1 MKLLPDD
8 SLKLLSVLV
17 TLDSIPA
24 GAAPGSIASPSTRFL
39 GRRKVGRRN
48 FSLLGNSIT
57 GHSGGSSTYI
67 FPPIFSCPLSLCFA
81 VSSGEYLFTFHFTRW
96 SPCRKHLQGSASK
109 RTVCLSWNAGGFVFL
124 SAGMGFL
131 FGCYHFFF
139 FFYSINNIHKC
150 NAITQ
155 V

>member
-1 MKLLPDD
+1 MPGIQYNGLRGEFLRTRQKHERPAFAVEPMMKLLPDD

-67 FPPIFSCPLSLCFA
+67 FPAIFSCPLSLCFA

-109 RTVCLSWNAGGFVFL
+109 RTVCLS
-124 SAGMGFL
+124 
-131 FGCYHFFF
+131 
-139 FFYSINNIHKC
+139 
-150 NAITQ
+150 
-155 V
+155 